1 MATTTIEMMPVQIQL
16 EHRDYSDTVAW
27 SERPEMTI
35 DINDRE
41 RVRIKVRMR
50 KDGYT
55 YVSHGYLQLPDHVV
69 GDA

>member
-1 MATTTIEMMPVQIQL
+1 MA
-16 EHRDYSDTVAW
+16 
-27 SERPEMTI
+27 I

-55 YVSHGYLQLPDHVV
+55 YVSHGYLSPIPDLV